1 MITQSSRLIKKILLT
16 TLSIVFSMG
25 SVHADSIGDI
35 VESTGIG
42 SVLRNNSE
50 IGNDVGTGIVLYDEA
65 ITGNGRMLIEFLDD
79 EELALTEHTQVYI
92 DEVYYDPNPSLSKM
106 SLRMMQG
113 TARFASGAGQKI
125 KKSNIDIRTPT
136 AQIAIRGTDFTTT
149 IDELGRS
156 LIVLLPDRF
165 GDSSGEITVIN
176 EGGEIVL
183 DKAFQATMVSSLDSP
198 PTPPVRIT
206 NLTVNQI
213 DNMFIVA
220 PPPAV
225 EQAVQEAAQEDNN
238 DDQGMLDVD
247 FLEFN
252 ELEKDYDDY
261 ANDPD
266 YDARYSSIDIDFLD
280 ADFLVDM
287 LDVVEE
293 LVRTT
298 KNLGDKQASSGGGSS
313 DFKLQ
318 GASFGKNKDS
328 QYNVFIEDGGLV
340 FYREVEGK
348 ITLTFQPGASVQLN
362 TITPSYEGTI
372 TVNGGDEIFIF
383 INQVN

>member
-1 MITQSSRLIKKILLT
+1 
-16 TLSIVFSMG
+16 MG
-25 SVHADSIGDI
+25 SVHSDPIGDI

-42 SVLRNNSE
+42 SVLRNNTE

-125 KKSNIDIRTPT
+125 NKSNIDIRTPT

-165 GDSSGEITVIN
+165 GDASGEITVIN
-176 EGGEIVL
+176 DGGEIVL
-183 DKAFQATMVSSLDSP
+183 DKAFQATMVSSFDSA
-198 PTPPVRIT
+198 PTSPVTIT

-225 EQAVQEAAQEDNN
+225 EQAVEEQAREDNN
-238 DDQGMLDVD
+238 QDQGILDVD

-252 ELEKDYDDY
+252 ELERDYDSY
-261 ANDPD
+261 AEDPN

-293 LVRTT
+293 LIRTEDKLRDVQQT
-298 KNLGDKQASSGGGSS
+298 SGTGDVQLVGAALG
-313 DFKLQ
+313 F
-318 GASFGKNKDS
+318 NKDS
-328 QYNVFIEDGGLV
+328 QYNVFQRDGDLV
-340 FYREVEGK
+340 FFRHVNGLIQIIIAQGNSGSLE
-348 ITLTFQPGASVQLN
+348 
-362 TITPSYEGTI
+362 TITESYSGIIEFGT
-372 TVNGGDEIFIF
+372 GDKAIEIVIRQT
-383 INQVN
+383 N

>member
-1 MITQSSRLIKKILLT
+1 
-16 TLSIVFSMG
+16 
-25 SVHADSIGDI
+25 
-35 VESTGIG
+35 
-42 SVLRNNSE
+42 
-50 IGNDVGTGIVLYDEA
+50 
-65 ITGNGRMLIEFLDD
+65 
-79 EELALTEHTQVYI
+79 
-92 DEVYYDPNPSLSKM
+92 
-106 SLRMMQG
+106 
-113 TARFASGAGQKI
+113 
-125 KKSNIDIRTPT
+125 
-136 AQIAIRGTDFTTT
+136 
-149 IDELGRS
+149 
-156 LIVLLPDRF
+156 
-165 GDSSGEITVIN
+165 
-176 EGGEIVL
+176 
-183 DKAFQATMVSSLDSP
+183 MVSSLDTP
-198 PTPPVRIT
+198 PTPPVTIS

-225 EQAVQEAAQEDNN
+225 EQAVEEQAREDNN
-238 DDQGMLDVD
+238 EDQGMLDVD

-293 LVRTT
+293 LIKTT
-298 KNLGDKQASSGGGSS
+298 KDLGDRQATSGGSS
-313 DFKLQ
+313 DFNIK
-318 GASFGKNKDS
+318 GASFGKNADS

-340 FYREVEGK
+340 FFREVEGK
-348 ITLTFQPGASVQLN
+348 ITLTFQPGASVSLN
-362 TITPSYEGTI
+362 TITPSYEGII